1 MFLFGLGMTTILD
14 DLKWDSQNSKSIH
27 TLAIC
32 IIFSRHLLFVISDL
46 RCLQE
51 MWSGP
56 GVNEDEHLAIASL
69 NSCFKK
75 KGHRI
80 WSA

>member
-1 MFLFGLGMTTILD
+1 LFLFGLGMTTILD
-14 DLKWDSQNSKSIH
+14 NLKWDGQSSKSIH
-27 TLAIC
+27 VLAIC
-32 IIFSRHLLFVISDL
+32 IIFSRHLLFVISNL

-56 GVNEDEHLAIASL
+56 GVNENEHLAIASL
-69 NSCFKK
+69 NFCFE
-75 KGHRI
+75 KGSHRI